1 MRLGGAGLGLAACR
15 QIVERMDG
23 TIEAGAHPD
32 GGALFTFRMPLYW
45 VPEPRATNPAPCP
58 VEAAGGALHVLV
70 VDDNA
75 TNRMV
80 AQTLCE
86 MFGCTS
92 ESVEDGLAAVDAA
105 STGRFGLVL
114 MDVKMPG
121 MDGVEATRR
130 IRSGRSAGSQVP
142 ILAVTANAD
151 PADAAFYRL
160 CGMNGVVEKPVKPE
174 RLLEAMSAVLQA
186 PIAIAPDVVAA

>member
-1 MRLGGAGLGLAACR
+1 
-15 QIVERMDG
+15 
-23 TIEAGAHPD
+23 IEAVNRPD
-32 GGALFTFRMPLYW
+32 GGALFTFTAPLHW
-45 VPEPRATNPAPCP
+45 LPKPQEASPVAGP

-80 AQTLCE
+80 AQTLVE
-86 MFGCTS
+86 MFGCTC
-92 ESVEDGLAAVDAA
+92 EAVEDGAAAVEAA
-105 STGRFGLVL
+105 ATGRFGLIL

-130 IRSGRSAGSQVP
+130 IRSGRAPGSQAP
-142 ILAVTANAD
+142 ILALTANAD
-151 PADAAFYRL
+151 PADAAFYRV

-174 RLLEAMSAVLQA
+174 RLLEAMSAVLQQ
-186 PIAIAPDVVAA
+186 PVVPSLGFESAAA

>member
-1 MRLGGAGLGLAACR
+1 
-15 QIVERMDG
+15 
-23 TIEAGAHPD
+23 
-32 GGALFTFRMPLYW
+32 
-45 VPEPRATNPAPCP
+45 
-58 VEAAGGALHVLV
+58 
-70 VDDNA
+70 
-75 TNRMV
+75 MV

-92 ESVEDGLAAVDAA
+92 ESVEDGAAAVEAA
-105 STGRFGLVL
+105 ATGRFGLVL

-130 IRSGRSAGSQVP
+130 IRAGRSVGSQVP

-151 PADAAFYRL
+151 RADAAFYRS

-186 PIAIAPDVVAA
+186 PIAAAEEVAAA

>member
-1 MRLGGAGLGLAACR
+1 FSA
-15 QIVERMDG
+15 
-23 TIEAGAHPD
+23 
-32 GGALFTFRMPLYW
+32 PLHW
-45 VPEPRATNPAPCP
+45 LPQPQEVGPAPGP

-80 AQTLCE
+80 AQTLVE

-92 ESVEDGLAAVDAA
+92 EAVEDGAAAVEAA
-105 STGRFGLVL
+105 ATARFRPGL

-121 MDGVEATRR
+121 MAGIEATRR
-130 IRSGRSAGSQVP
+130 IRSGRAPGSQTP
-142 ILAVTANAD
+142 ILALTANAD
-151 PADAAFYRL
+151 PADAAFYRV

-174 RLLEAMSAVLQA
+174 RLLEAMSSVLQQ
-186 PIAIAPDVVAA
+186 PVVPSLAHET